1 MAISSILC
9 LVFSLTIAGVS
20 GQVQPLTD
28 NNFERLTQASTGMTT
43 GAWFVKFYAPWCGH
57 CKGLAPIWK
66 EVAEELKTELTVA
79 EVDCTVDRMTCKR
92 FGVRGY
98 PTLILLKRGLQYR
111 YKGSREKTNLIK
123 FARTKGTDEDEDND
137 PGMVIP
143 QPRSAAAQWIADQTS
158 MLERDLAE
166 LWRFKKTAIAFTLI
180 IGSTFGLVIG
190 CLCGNGNAQRE
201 TKKQA

>member
-1 MAISSILC
+1 
-9 LVFSLTIAGVS
+9 
-20 GQVQPLTD
+20 
-28 NNFERLTQASTGMTT
+28 MTT

-143 QPRSAAAQWIADQTS
+143 QPRSAAAQWIADQTR

-166 LWRFKKTAIAFTLI
+166 LWRVKTTAIAFTLI
-180 IGSTFGLVIG
+180 IGSSFGLVIG

-201 TKKQA
+201 TKTSVDLMTHLVWFSHCCGRKYDRI